1 MRSLVMWAG
10 VLLVC
15 GCAAQPV
22 PRPLSLRK
30 VVLYQNGIG
39 HFEHQGP
46 YKGSRFRLWVKQYEV
61 DDVIKT
67 LTVIDRGTGKGR
79 TVAAV
84 LPDRDSRDGDRVA
97 IDVVLS
103 GGPDHDLSVSYAV
116 P

>member
-1 MRSLVMWAG
+1 MARVA
-10 VLLVC
+10 LLVLSLTC
-15 GCAAQPV
+15 ACAARPPV
-22 PRPLSLRK
+22 RPLSLRK

-46 YKGSRFRLWVKQYEV
+46 HRGGRFRLWVKQYEV

-67 LTVIDRGTGKGR
+67 LTVIDHGTGKGR

-84 LPDRDSRDGDRVA
+84 LPRSEGASADRVA

-103 GGPDHDLSVSYAV
+103 GGPEHD
-116 P
+116 